1 MQEFNFLFYDGQL
14 VFRVLLG
21 LTVVIVSLV
30 VEYVSLQLMLRVFNL
45 LSFLFVLLVLLKLVK
60 FVAFVIA
67 ARCRPMLLP

>member
-1 MQEFNFLFYDGQL
+1 
-14 VFRVLLG
+14 VLLG

-45 LSFLFVLLVLLKLVK
+45 LSFLFVLFVLLKLVK

-67 ARCRPMLLP
+67 ARCRPVLLP